1 MILALIFIFRR
12 GILRFGA
19 ILIGILVGAIYSYAV
34 HIMSTQEII
43 EAPLIALPRI
53 WPWGLESIQWNL
65 VSAGLVPILIAS
77 LMLPTEA
84 IGVYYTVGALDN
96 VTITDERVRKGILG
110 ETLGS
115 LVSLLFGS
123 LPTTT
128 YAQNVGAIAV
138 TRVGARRVF
147 TATGILLIILG
158 LIPKIGAII
167 VSIPGPILGSAFVII
182 YSMLLLTGISV
193 LADMDWTDKNAV
205 IVAVSLG
212 VALGIQYVPSTVIAQ
227 LPLYIRT
234 IMSPLIIGTLMAIV
248 LNLIVNLIPQWV
260 KANKA
265 NKEDTA

>member
-1 MILALIFIFRR
+1 MQWSLVPA
-12 GILRFGA
+12 A
-19 ILIGILVGAIYSYAV
+19 ILP
-34 HIMSTQEII
+34 TF
-43 EAPLIALPRI
+43 
-53 WPWGLESIQWNL
+53 
-65 VSAGLVPILIAS
+65 IAS

-96 VTITDERVRKGILG
+96 VSISDQRVRNGILG

-115 LVSLLFGS
+115 LVSLLIGS

-128 YAQNVGAIAV
+128 YAQNVGAIAI

-147 TATGILLIILG
+147 IATGILLIILG

-182 YSMLLLTGISV
+182 YSMLLLTGISI
-193 LADMDWTDKNAV
+193 LADMEWNDKNAT

-212 VALGIQYVPSTVIAQ
+212 VALGIQSIPSAVIAT

-234 IMSPLIIGTLMAIV
+234 LISPLIIGTILAII
-248 LNLIVNLIPQWV
+248 LNLIVNIIPSMI
-260 KANKA
+260 KNK
-265 NKEDTA
+265 NKQ